1 MREASRPDV
10 HAQDSDRDGGEHK
23 AAEPIRHISDEGR
36 RIELLRHRHEGRIV
50 RIEDVDNLGEIG
62 KRPGQPVDL
71 TWECSSQGGVLD
83 SVAREENS
91 VGCCGIQGLSPIP

>member
-1 MREASRPDV
+1 
-10 HAQDSDRDGGEHK
+10 
-23 AAEPIRHISDEGR
+23 
-36 RIELLRHRHEGRIV
+36 V
-50 RIEDVDNLGEIG
+50 RIEDVDDLGEIG

-71 TWECSSQGGVLD
+71 TWGCSSQGGVLD